1 MKLTLII
8 FGIIAIVCVALQIVS
23 RISAKREKERWD
35 KMTPEEQRKEQEAAY
50 RRQAYSNS

>member
-8 FGIIAIVCVALQIVS
+8 FGIIAIVCVALQIVC

-35 KMTPEEQRKEQEAAY
+35 KMTPEEQRKYQDEMYKRHQMG
-50 RRQAYSNS
+50 